1 MVATILCI
9 DPDEQYAWYL
19 CTHLK
24 QGGYSCVYSKDG
36 EKALSLIEK
45 HNADLVLSEVM
56 MGSICGFE
64 IARRI
69 RSHENFYM
77 LPIILM
83 STMSE
88 EDEVR
93 HGYNQGVDAYLAKPV
108 DPRVL
113 LSCVAQKINE
123 SAVAQKHDSITGMYN
138 SQKIKSGIQRAIL
151 SRVNFALVYIEMMSV
166 PNFTREHGVGVRDKA
181 FRYMARLISNWAEK
195 ANCSLFE
202 AGHMGAGHFVCLIE
216 PEKAHA
222 FCSDLLEQWNEVL
235 EKLYPSKMA
244 KENGLPDLSLIVCA
258 TGSGSVGAFAT
269 NEYFDTL
276 SQLRTKALAS
286 GESGIFLDK
295 RRKF

>member
-1 MVATILCI
+1 MATILCI
-9 DPDEQYAWYL
+9 DPDEQYARHL

-24 QGGYSCVYSKDG
+24 QGGYGCVYSKEG
-36 EKALSLIEK
+36 EKALSLAEK
-45 HNADLVLSEVM
+45 HKVDLVLSEVM

-69 RSHENFYM
+69 RSHEVLYM

-113 LSCVAQKINE
+113 LSCVAQRITE
-123 SAVAQKHDSITGMYN
+123 ADAAQKHDPITGMYN

-151 SRVNFALVYIEMMSV
+151 SRLNFALVYIEMMNV
-166 PNFTREHGVGVRDKA
+166 PKFTQEHGVAIRDKA
-181 FRYMARLISNWAEK
+181 FRYMARLISNWA
-195 ANCSLFE
+195 ATATCSLFE

-216 PEKAHA
+216 PEKANA
-222 FCSDLLEQWNEVL
+222 FCAELLEQWQEVL
-235 EKLYPSKMA
+235 NKLYPSLSA
-244 KENGLPDLSLIVCA
+244 KNDGLPDLSLILCA
-258 TGSGSVGAFAT
+258 TGSGSVGAYAT
-269 NEYFDTL
+269 HEYFDTL

-286 GESGIFLDK
+286 GESGLFLDK